1 MNLLSSIGQFFA
13 LETLDARL
21 CPARDPARHKAIV
34 AKAHPV
40 VRWNTW
46 EFKFYMVVFI
56 VVVPMM
62 FKTAMNAL
70 NETNANYSKFL
81 LLLSDGWMFGRK
93 VDNSDIQYLFL
104 RDNFWLI
111 WGLLVGHTVLRRVV
125 SALGMKKR
133 TTFDLMFGLVFF
145 FALHGVNTIRIMLHV
160 VVMYYLARRLKNGSH
175 ARLALWTYGVFTLF
189 FNEKFKLV
197 PFHVAFLDEGAFKG
211 IVLRWEVFYN
221 ISLLRILSYNLDYL
235 EKREQAPAKPVKVPD
250 NLDDRERLVAP
261 FPLAQYNFENY
272 MAYLLYAPLF
282 IAGPIITFNDYLY
295 QSNYFQSPT
304 TKDLKRIVTYGAR
317 LLFCVLVMEFILH
330 FMYVVAV
337 SKTKAWD
344 GDTPFEL
351 SMLGLF
357 NLNVIWL
364 KLLIPWR
371 LFRLWSLIDGIDPP
385 ENMIRC
391 MDNNYSVV
399 GFWRAW
405 HRSYNRWVI
414 RYIYV
419 PLGGGSSGWLTR
431 IGNSL
436 VVFSFVAVWHDIEL
450 KLLMWGWL
458 IVLFLLPEIL
468 ATIAFHKYL
477 SQPWARYVCSI
488 GAVANIW
495 MMLIANLYGFCL
507 GEEGTLAL
515 FAAITGSWEGLC
527 YLFLY
532 SMTLFVGT
540 QVMFELRECEKR
552 RGVDVKC

>member
-1 MNLLSSIGQFFA
+1 MNIIESIGRFFL
-13 LETLDARL
+13 LETLDSRL
-21 CPARDPARHKAIV
+21 CPAKDPIKYKAVV
-34 AKAHPV
+34 AKALPTP
-40 VRWNTW
+40 RWKTW
-46 EFKFYMVVFI
+46 EFKFYMVVFA
-56 VVVPMM
+56 VVVPLM
-62 FKTAMNAL
+62 FRTAMNAS
-70 NETNANYSKFL
+70 NENNSNYSKFEPL
-81 LLLSDGWMFGRK
+81 LTQGWMFGRK
-93 VDNSDIQYLFL
+93 VDNSDIQYSFL
-104 RDNFWLI
+104 RNNFWLLC
-111 WGLLVGHTVLRRVV
+111 GLLIAHSTIRRIIFWI
-125 SALGMKKR
+125 KKHKR
-133 TTFDLMFGLVFF
+133 TTFDLFFGLLFL
-145 FALHGVNTIRIMLHV
+145 FALHGVNSLKVMVHF
-160 VVMYYLARRLKNGSH
+160 VVMYFIVRQTKNSNH
-175 ARLALWTYGVFTLF
+175 AKFGLWVYGVFTLF
-189 FNEKFKLV
+189 FNEKFKLIPYYV
-197 PFHVAFLDEGAFKG
+197 LALDGGFKG
-211 IVLRWEVFYN
+211 IIPRWEVFYN
-221 ISLLRILSYNLDYL
+221 ISLLRIISYNLDYL
-235 EKREQAPAKPVKVPD
+235 EKKSQTPSKPVKVPAD
-250 NLDDRERLVAP
+250 LDDRERLVAP
-261 FPLAQYNFENY
+261 IPLSEYNFMNY
-272 MAYLLYAPLF
+272 LSYILYAPLF
-282 IAGPIITFNDYLY
+282 IAGPIITFNDYMY
-295 QSNYFQSPT
+295 QSNYHKSPSTQSF
-304 TKDLKRIVTYGAR
+304 KGIVAYAAR
-317 LLFCVLVMEFILH
+317 LCFCILVMEFILH

-371 LFRLWSLIDGIDPP
+371 LFRLWSLVDGIDPP

-419 PLGGGSSGWLTR
+419 PLGGGNGGWKTR

-468 ATIAFHKYL
+468 ATISFKKYL
-477 SQPWARYVCSI
+477 TKPWARYVCSI

-515 FAAITGSWEGLC
+515 FGAITGSYEGLG
-527 YLFLY
+527 YLFVYL
-532 SMTLFVGT
+532 MTLFVGT
-540 QVMFELRECEKR
+540 QVMFELRECERR

>member
-1 MNLLSSIGQFFA
+1 MDFIESLGRFFS

-21 CPARDPARHKAIV
+21 CPPKDPVRQKAIV
-34 AKAHPV
+34 AKACPISL
-40 VRWNTW
+40 WNTW
-46 EFKFYMVVFI
+46 EFKGYMVVF
-56 VVVPMM
+56 VVAVPLM
-62 FKTAMNAL
+62 FYTAMNAS
-70 NETNANYSKFL
+70 NENNPNYPKFEP
-81 LLLSDGWMFGRK
+81 LLSPGWLFGRK
-93 VDNSDIQYLFL
+93 VDNSDMQYSFL

-111 WGLLVGHTVLRRVV
+111 WALLLAHTSLRRVV
-125 SALGMKKR
+125 SWVSSHKR
-133 TTFDLMFGLVFF
+133 SSFDLVFGVVFL
-145 FALHGVNTIRIMLHV
+145 FALHGVNSLRVMLHI
-160 VVMYYLARRLKNGSH
+160 VVMYFISRRIKNTTY
-175 ARLALWTYGVFTLF
+175 AKFALWTYGVFTLF
-189 FNEKFKLV
+189 FNEHFKTI
-197 PFHVAFLDEGAFKG
+197 PFHVPILDQSFRG
-211 IVLRWEVFYN
+211 IIQRWEVFYN
-221 ISLLRILSYNLDYL
+221 ITLLRILSFNLDYL
-235 EKREQAPAKPVKVPD
+235 EKKDQPPAKPVKMPAD
-250 NLDDRERLVAP
+250 LDDRERLVAP
-261 FPLAQYNFENY
+261 IPIAQYSFWNY
-272 MAYLLYAPLF
+272 LSYLFYAPLF
-282 IAGPIITFNDYLY
+282 IAGPIITFNDYFY
-295 QSNYFQSPT
+295 QSNYHQSLS
-304 TKDLKRIVTYGAR
+304 TKDFKRIVTYGAR
-317 LLFCVLVMEFILH
+317 LIFCVLVMEFILH

-371 LFRLWSLIDGIDPP
+371 LFRLWSLLDGIDPP

-419 PLGGGSSGWLTR
+419 PLGGGAGGWKTR

-436 VVFSFVAVWHDIEL
+436 VVFSFVAIWHDIEL

-458 IVLFLLPEIL
+458 IVLFLLPEIM
-468 ATIAFHKYL
+468 ATIAFKKYMKE
-477 SQPWARYVCSI
+477 PWARFVCSI
-488 GAVANIW
+488 GAVCNIW

-515 FAAITGSWEGLC
+515 FAAITGSFEGIC
-527 YLFLY
+527 YLFVYL
-532 SMTLFVGT
+532 MTLFVGT
-540 QVMFELRECEKR
+540 QVMFELRESEKR